1 VLDNNHMPFNQKTF
15 DQAIEVVV
23 SGIRPGH
30 VMSYGEV
37 ARAAGFPRHARMVS
51 KAIGRCAKPLPWHR
65 VVKSDRTLAF
75 EPGSEPY
82 NKQKALLAKEGV
94 QLTNGKVVPRGPAD
108 AVDLDKLIWGPPG
121 V

>member
-1 VLDNNHMPFNQKTF
+1 MTFTNKKFDKAVQK
-15 DQAIEVVV
+15 VVA
-23 SGIRPGH
+23 SIASGH

-37 ARAAGFPRHARMVS
+37 ARDAGFPRHARMVS
-51 KAIGRCAKPLPWHR
+51 KAMGRCAKPLPWHR

-82 NKQKALLAKEGV
+82 NKQKALLEKEGV
-94 QLTNGKVVPRGPAD
+94 HLMNGKVLPHDPGD

-121 V
+121 P